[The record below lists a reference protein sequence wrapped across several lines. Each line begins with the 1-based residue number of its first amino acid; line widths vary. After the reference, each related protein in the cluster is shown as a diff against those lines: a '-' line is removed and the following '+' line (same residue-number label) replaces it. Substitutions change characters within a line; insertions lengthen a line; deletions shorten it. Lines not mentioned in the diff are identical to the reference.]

1 MIDTKPARTAGRIRV
16 GDAGRTLF
24 GPPNGNP
31 SPATVALV
39 RRGKTDA
46 AHLAACW
53 NLVEDFGGDPEAVRR
68 ALEALQSIARRV
80 VRASHPSQA
89 QEPLVRDARAALDA
103 LGRK

>member
-1 MIDTKPARTAGRIRV
+1 MPETKPARTTGK
-16 GDAGRTLF
+16 LH
-24 GPPNGNP
+24 
-31 SPATVALV
+31 
-39 RRGKTDA
+39 RRGVYLVFEEGDNA
-46 AHLAACW
+46 LIAQEICGPNRYANAEHAIACW

-68 ALEALQSIARRV
+68 ALDALQSIARRV